1 MITITGFDAIS
12 SGSNVKIH
20 VLNVGNS
27 DTVHAAG
34 SGVSILGLKVTKTTN
49 VGDVVGIYDY
59 TYDTSN
65 LVESSTYNAST
76 HVSNLETI
84 IDPQIL
90 GARASYAINLK
101 LTSAGS
107 IAASAWDVIVRFPS
121 IIDTIPTDISADFN
135 GS

>member
-1 MITITGFDAIS
+1 MISITGFDAIS

-27 DTVHAAG
+27 DTVHAT
-34 SGVSILGLKVTKTTN
+34 GVAILGLKVTKTTN
-49 VGDVVGIYDY
+49 TGDVIGIYDY

-65 LVESSTYNAST
+65 LVTSTTYTDNNHTSD
-76 HVSNLETI
+76 LETT

-90 GARASYAINLK
+90 GARASYTINLK
-101 LTSAGS
+101 LTSATTIS
-107 IAASAWDVIVRFPS
+107 ASAWDIIVRFPS
-121 IIDTIPTDISADFN
+121 IIDTIPTDISAEFN